1 MQMSVI
7 GVLLMCLFFVFVFF
21 FFKQKTAY
29 ERRIS
34 DWSSDVCSSDLA
46 GIESLE
52 VDPAVAAIFVVQDS
66 RDKESAQD
74 EEQVNSQKSAAYRS
88 IWRAVEQDDGD
99 YRDGTEPV
107 EFRNMASRGRTHLR
121 SEERRV
127 GKECVSTGRSRLSRY
142 Q

>member
-107 EFRNMASRGRTHLR
+107 EFRNMASRGRTHLIWIAEKAWCSINRATGATR
-121 SEERRV
+121 S
-127 GKECVSTGRSRLSRY
+127 S
-142 Q
+142 